1 MYRLRIFSGPNGS
14 GKSTLYK
21 QLQGQFNLGHYLNPD
36 DLHQTVCKTLMLD
49 FSEFNAS
56 AKQSDWVKFW
66 KNHGLSKQ
74 APLLKGSYI
83 ENNILVFKDKPRSY
97 ESAILAAFLR
107 QCLLQTGE
115 TFSFESVFSHPSK
128 LEFMKQAQVQDYKCY
143 LYFAATSSADICVER
158 VAQRKEEGGHGVPED
173 KIRERYLRT
182 LDNLV
187 DAIKLSYRAYLFDNS
202 QAMKMIA
209 EMTPDRSLELK
220 ADRIPNW
227 LHQYVLE
234 KL

>member
-14 GKSTLYK
+14 GKSTLYR
-21 QLQGQFNLGHYLNPD
+21 QLEGQFNLGYYLNPD

-56 AKQSDWVKFW
+56 AKQSDWAKFW
-66 KNHGLSKQ
+66 TAHGLSKQ
-74 APLLKGSYI
+74 APLLKDSYI
-83 ENNILVFKDKPRSY
+83 ENNILVFKDKPKSY

-107 QCLLQTGE
+107 QCLLQTGA

-128 LEFMKQAQVQDYKCY
+128 LEFMKQAQAAGYKCY
-143 LYFAATSSADICVER
+143 LYFACVSSANVSVAR
-158 VAQRKEEGGHGVPED
+158 VTQREKEGGHGVPEE

-187 DAIKLSYRAYLFDNS
+187 GAIKLSYRAYLFDNS

-220 ADRIPNW
+220 ADRIPSW
-227 LHQYVLE
+227 LQHYVLE